1 MLQSVT
7 PARTCPAL
15 EACLEPENLSFAADL
30 YATSDAELCE
40 DCCES
45 PEDIEAYEAE
55 REKNRALW
63 EQKAQSD
70 PDALEDAVVRAI
82 IGDRELHK
90 SQRVVLSSLRAGN
103 SVLAVMAT
111 GRGKSLTF
119 QVHAAC
125 EALAHHTASL
135 FVYPLRALIADQ
147 AFHINEALAPFGINA
162 CTLTGE
168 SAPDERRQA
177 FAGLADG
184 SVDIVLTTPEFLVCH
199 APEFAAT
206 GRIGFVVVDE
216 AHHIGLSRAGH
227 RPAYVQLGSAI
238 AQMGNPVV
246 LALTATSDEAVT
258 SDIDRVLPVAGHVVD
273 DTMRTNLHVV
283 DQRNLRNR
291 GDYLATLV
299 AQGEKSVIYVSSREQ
314 SVALARNLRK
324 RVPQMAPLI
333 GFYNAGLSR
342 AERTRVE
349 ELFRTGAIAVL
360 VATSAFGEGVDIPD
374 IRNVVLFQLPYNEIE
389 FNQMSGR
396 AGRDGK
402 DARVHLLFGRSDV
415 KHNDRILQ
423 DMTPDHDV
431 LAEVYRTLRTWQR
444 KTPGEFFEMADGE
457 LAHIVSGTGCE
468 ITAASAACGIAVF
481 RELGLIETHVA
492 YASGEGARMV
502 RVKEGAGRVE
512 LTDSVRYRE
521 GLGERDIFR
530 AFYEWVI
537 DCDCARLEQRVSGP
551 ITPQMKPLHL
561 R

>member
-1 MLQSVT
+1 M
-7 PARTCPAL
+7 
-15 EACLEPENLSFAADL
+15 
-30 YATSDAELCE
+30 
-40 DCCES
+40 
-45 PEDIEAYEAE
+45 
-55 REKNRALW
+55 
-63 EQKAQSD
+63 
-70 PDALEDAVVRAI
+70 VRAI

-227 RPAYVQLGSAI
+227 RPAYAQLGSAI

-431 LAEVYRTLRTWQR
+431 LAEVYRALRTWQR

-457 LAHIVSGTGCE
+457 LAHIVSGAGCE

>member
-1 MLQSVT
+1 MFHCTDIDMLMATDSVVNAAFQVEIDTWRGRKSVKAMLQSVT

-119 QVHAAC
+119 QVHTAC

-177 FAGLADG
+177 FAGLTDG

-227 RPAYVQLGSAI
+227 RPAYAQLGSAI

-324 RVPQMAPLI
+324 RVPQMAPLHRLLQR
-333 GFYNAGLSR
+333 GSFACRAHACRGAVPHGRDRGARGHVGVRRGRGHSR
-342 AERTRVE
+342 HPQRRALPAAVQRDRVQPDERPC
-349 ELFRTGAIAVL
+349 GA
-360 VATSAFGEGVDIPD
+360 
-374 IRNVVLFQLPYNEIE
+374 RRQ
-389 FNQMSGR
+389 GR
-396 AGRDGK
+396 ARASAVRALGREAQRPRLAGH
-402 DARVHLLFGRSDV
+402 DARSR
-415 KHNDRILQ
+415 
-423 DMTPDHDV
+423 
-431 LAEVYRTLRTWQR
+431 
-444 KTPGEFFEMADGE
+444 
-457 LAHIVSGTGCE
+457 C
-468 ITAASAACGIAVF
+468 AC
-481 RELGLIETHVA
+481 
-492 YASGEGARMV
+492 
-502 RVKEGAGRVE
+502 
-512 LTDSVRYRE
+512 
-521 GLGERDIFR
+521 
-530 AFYEWVI
+530 
-537 DCDCARLEQRVSGP
+537 
-551 ITPQMKPLHL
+551 
-561 R
+561 

>member
-177 FAGLADG
+177 FAGLTDG

>member
-162 CTLTGE
+162 WTLTGE

-177 FAGLADG
+177 FAGLTDG

-206 GRIGFVVVDE
+206 SRIGFVVVDE

-227 RPAYVQLGSAI
+227 RPAYAQLGSAI

-415 KHNDRILQ
+415 KHNDRVLQ

-457 LAHIVSGTGCE
+457 LAHIVSGAGCE

-521 GLGERDIFR
+521 GLGERDIFK

>member
-177 FAGLADG
+177 FAGLTDG

-227 RPAYVQLGSAI
+227 RPAYAQLGSAI

>member
-177 FAGLADG
+177 FAGLTDG

-227 RPAYVQLGSAI
+227 RPAYAQLGSAI

-551 ITPQMKPLHL
+551 ITPLMKPLHL